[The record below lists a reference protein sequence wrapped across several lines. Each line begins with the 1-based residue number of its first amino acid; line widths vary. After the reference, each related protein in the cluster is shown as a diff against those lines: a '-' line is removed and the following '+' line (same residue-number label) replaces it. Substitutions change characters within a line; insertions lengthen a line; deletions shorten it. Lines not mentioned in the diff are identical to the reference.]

1 MNEQF
6 IEFLATSG
14 AIKFGVFTLKSGRQ
28 SPFFIS
34 TGVLCDGLS
43 SYELGKAYAAK
54 INEKFGA
61 GGSGSAGGRSK
72 SGAGTDFDIIFGPAY
87 KGIPLAVSVSIA
99 LQKEF
104 GINKPWLFDRKEK
117 KIHGDA
123 GVFVGCEL
131 DKDSRVVLVD
141 DVMTTGET
149 KFEAID
155 KIKSYGANVVG
166 IVIAV
171 DRMEKGIRLNAIEE
185 FTNKCGVPVYPI
197 TNVKEIFDYLRNRSV
212 GGKVYVND
220 SIYRSFIKYREK
232 YGV

>member
-1 MNEQF
+1 MYTQF
-6 IEFLATSG
+6 IEFLVTSG
-14 AIKFGVFTLKSGRQ
+14 AIKFGDFTLKSGRQ

-54 INEKFGA
+54 INEKFVA
-61 GGSGSAGGRSK
+61 GSGSGGV
-72 SGAGTDFDIIFGPAY
+72 SGSSGFDIIFGPAY
-87 KGIPLAVSVSIA
+87 KGIPLAVSVSVA

-104 GINKPWLFDRKEK
+104 GVNKPWLFDRKEK

-155 KIKSYGANVVG
+155 KIKSYGAKVVG

-197 TNVKEIFDYLRNRSV
+197 TNVKEIFDYLRNRNV
-212 GGKVYVND
+212 GGKVYVTD
-220 SIYRSFIKYREK
+220 KIYQNFIKYREK

>member
-14 AIKFGVFTLKSGRQ
+14 AIKFGDFTLKSGRQ

-34 TGVLCDGLS
+34 TGVLCDGLT

-54 INEKFGA
+54 ISEKFNN
-61 GGSGSAGGRSK
+61 
-72 SGAGTDFDIIFGPAY
+72 DFDILFGPAY

-104 GINKPWLFDRKEK
+104 GLNKPWLFDRKEK

-131 DKDSRVVLVD
+131 DKDARVILVD

-155 KIKSYGANVVG
+155 KIKSYGAKVIG

-197 TNVKEIFDYLRNRSV
+197 TNVKGDF
-212 GGKVYVND
+212 
-220 SIYRSFIKYREK
+220 
-232 YGV
+232 